1 MTMKTKLLKAVMVSM
16 LCAPLAARADDS
28 KECDFK
34 RDWMSSACQRV
45 MRVVH
50 DGTWDLY
57 VTGYGWHIDGFN
69 DRSELNPWSYG
80 GGAGKHWIDANGNE
94 DILFAFA
101 FSDSHHNFEPIGGYA
116 RQWYT
121 KPVLGGLQAGGG
133 FFVGVTA
140 RSDIGHYVP
149 LPLALPIGS
158 VRYRRASVMATI
170 IPHIPGLNDGDV
182 AFFWG
187 RYEF

>member
-1 MTMKTKLLKAVMVSM
+1 MKKKLLKAVMVSM
-16 LCAPLAARADDS
+16 LCAPLAVRADDN

-45 MRVVH
+45 MRVAH

-57 VTGYGWHIDGFN
+57 IAGYGWHIDGFDN
-69 DRSELNPWSYG
+69 RSELNPWSYG
-80 GGAGKHWIDANGNE
+80 GGRGQALDRCERQRGHPLRVRFFG
-94 DILFAFA
+94 FA
-101 FSDSHHNFEPIGGYA
+101 SQLRTDRRLRTTVVHETGA
-116 RQWYT
+116 RRI
-121 KPVLGGLQAGGG
+121 AGGRR
-133 FFVGVTA
+133 VLRRRTA
-140 RSDIGHYVP
+140 RSDIAHYLP

-158 VRYRRASVMATI
+158 IRYRRASVMATI